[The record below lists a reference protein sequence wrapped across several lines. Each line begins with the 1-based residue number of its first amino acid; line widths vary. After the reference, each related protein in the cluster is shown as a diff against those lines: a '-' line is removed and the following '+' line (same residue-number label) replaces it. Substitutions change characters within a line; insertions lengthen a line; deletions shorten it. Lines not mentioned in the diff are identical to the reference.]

1 MASATLTIRL
11 DEQDKRL
18 ISEYSKPQGMTL
30 SEFDLTAMLERIED
44 EIDAA
49 DLERA
54 IAEDDGERFSM
65 DEVMRM
71 CLEAR

>member
-18 ISEYSKPQGMTL
+18 ISEYSKAQGMTL
-30 SEFDLTAMLERIED
+30 SEFGLTAMLERIED

>member
-30 SEFDLTAMLERIED
+30 SEFGLTAMLERIED

-54 IAEDDGERFSM
+54 IAEDDGERFSI

>member
-30 SEFDLTAMLERIED
+30 SEFGLTAMLERIED
-44 EIDAA
+44 KIDAA

>member
-18 ISEYSKPQGMTL
+18 TSEYSKPQGMTL
-30 SEFDLTAMLERIED
+30 SEFGLTAMLERIED

-54 IAEDDGERFSM
+54 ISEDDGERFSM

>member
-54 IAEDDGERFSM
+54 IAEDDSERFSM

>member
-18 ISEYSKPQGMTL
+18 TSEYSKPQGMTL
-30 SEFDLTAMLERIED
+30 SEFGLTAMLERIED

>member
-30 SEFDLTAMLERIED
+30 SEFGLTAMLERIED

-54 IAEDDGERFSM
+54 IAEDDSERFSM

>member
-30 SEFDLTAMLERIED
+30 SEFGLTAMLERIED

>member
-30 SEFDLTAMLERIED
+30 SEFGLTAMLERIED

-71 CLEAR
+71 CLKAR